1 MRTWFRMRLV
11 GGARFGGCDART
23 QGAPIAAAIGATSW
37 GPREVRSTS
46 RGRTE
51 DAAARRRPRSG
62 DSALIL
68 NRVLPR
74 SGLVLALVLASALA
88 AAAVSR
94 ADTPPPGDTTTTSAS
109 STIADGIMLAGV
121 AVGGMTADVAA
132 STVHAAFWQPVVL
145 RVKTTTIKLDPTV
158 VGLSVPVDLAVAKA
172 LAAAP
177 GTTFALRG
185 IVDAK
190 AVTAFVAKLA
200 DRFAKEPAP
209 GRLLLRAN
217 KPVVIDPVV
226 GRMLKQRMTV
236 AALTS
241 ELMRGTRAQIALPF
255 TFLKPAA
262 NPTAGGPVIVIR
274 RASNL
279 LTLYDGSRYV
289 RQFKVATGQSI
300 YPTPLG
306 RFQIVVMWK
315 NPWWYPPPDPWAK
328 GKKPTPPGPGN
339 PLGTRWMGLS
349 APGVGIHGTPEPS
362 SIGYSLSHGCIR
374 MLIPSAEW
382 LFDHVRVGAPVYI
395 VAS

>member
-1 MRTWFRMRLV
+1 MV
-11 GGARFGGCDART
+11 K
-23 QGAPIAAAIGATSW
+23 
-37 GPREVRSTS
+37 
-46 RGRTE
+46 
-51 DAAARRRPRSG
+51 
-62 DSALIL
+62 
-68 NRVLPR
+68 R
-74 SGLVLALVLASALA
+74 SGLVLTLLLASALA

-94 ADTPPPGDTTTTSAS
+94 ADTPPPADTTTTTASA
-109 STIADGIMLAGV
+109 TIADGVMLGSV

-132 STVHAAFWQPVVL
+132 AAVHAAFWQPVVL
-145 RVKTTTIKLDPTV
+145 RSGATTVKLDPTL
-158 VGLSVPVDLAVAKA
+158 VGLNVPVDLAVAKA

-185 IVDAK
+185 IVDQK
-190 AVTAFVAKLA
+190 QLSTFVAHLA
-200 DRFAKEPAP
+200 QRFAKKAVP

-217 KPVVIDPVV
+217 RPVVLQPVV
-226 GRMLKQRMTV
+226 GQVLKQRV
-236 AALTS
+236 AAAEITS
-241 ELMRGTRAQIALPF
+241 ELARGIRAPIALPF
-255 TFLKPAA
+255 KLLKPAA
-262 NPTAGGPVIVIR
+262 NSTAGGPVIVIR
-274 RASNL
+274 RVSNL

-306 RFQIVVMWK
+306 VFHIVVMWK

-339 PLGTRWMGLS
+339 PLGTRWMGIS
-349 APGVGIHGTPEPS
+349 APGVGIHGTPEPQ

-382 LFDHVRVGAPVYI
+382 LFDHVTIGTPVYI